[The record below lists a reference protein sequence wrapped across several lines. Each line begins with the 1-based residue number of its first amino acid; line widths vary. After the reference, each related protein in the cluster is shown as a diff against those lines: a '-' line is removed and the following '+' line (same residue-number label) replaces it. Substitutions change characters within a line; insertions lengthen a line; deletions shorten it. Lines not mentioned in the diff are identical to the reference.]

1 MGGMLPAA
9 RDDLDAWVLATWS
22 PAVGYAASLLR
33 DRSEAEDVVHD
44 CYCNLLRKADVYDLP
59 ADGRKLLF
67 RAVTHACIKR
77 NTRRRPAQSL
87 DSAGPDTD
95 GRPAPVADPAAADPA
110 ATIITRELA
119 GVIAAGLARLP
130 ANQQAALQLKCL
142 DHSLEEIAAAL
153 QVSLTNAGVLVH
165 RARQAL
171 AAHLARYTKEN
182 AE

>member
-1 MGGMLPAA
+1 MPAA
-9 RDDLDAWVLATWS
+9 RDELDAWVLATWS

-44 CYCNLLRKADVYDLP
+44 CYCNLLRKADTYDLTN
-59 ADGRKLLF
+59 DGRKLLF

-77 NTRRRPAQSL
+77 NTRRRPALSL
-87 DSAGPDTD
+87 DSTGPDAD
-95 GRPAPVADPAAADPA
+95 WRPQPIADVGATEPVDA
-110 ATIITRELA
+110 IITRELEA
-119 GVIAAGLARLP
+119 AIAAGLAQLP

-142 DHSLEEIAAAL
+142 DHSLEDIAAAL
-153 QVSLTNAGVLVH
+153 NVSLTNAGVLVH

-171 AAHLARYTKEN
+171 ALHLTKYTKEQ